1 MNASSFFDKL
11 VLDFPNLS
19 SISLYTEDCSLTSDS
34 ENDECTSTVDSA
46 NNDTHAKEKEENC
59 KRKIFLFYERL
70 LIDLMIK
77 YSVTFSDVTRS
88 AQHVISNY
96 RQIDNGDLPPE
107 IDYTKKENCLAYLHR
122 YALCHMALVTE
133 AVIDIFESSSS
144 TILTSKLDNRTLNV
158 VFLGG
163 GPGNDFVGFLTALNG
178 RHDRLLDLDVTIVDK
193 TSGWEDIFTE
203 TINKLRK
210 DSYQK
215 GGLFL
220 DKVNVIP
227 TFIEADLAKDDEWT
241 EEMKRKLKNADI
253 VFLVK
258 VLSHMPDICKLF
270 VLVNIV
276 GCLKMGALLVYM
288 DYPYPRSVFSFVS
301 SHLKE
306 EYSSWK
312 DRYRLDF
319 QYSGLFGCSNITTC
333 RANVKVF
340 ERY

>member
-1 MNASSFFDKL
+1 MNVSYFFDKL
-11 VLDFPNLS
+11 IPDFHNPA
-19 SISLYTEDCSLTSDS
+19 SISLLTVDSSLTSYS
-34 ENDECTSTVDSA
+34 ENSDCFDECTSTVDSVM
-46 NNDTHAKEKEENC
+46 NDAHGKEKKENY

-88 AQHVISNY
+88 AQQVISNY
-96 RQIDNGDLPPE
+96 RQIDNGELPSD
-107 IDYTKKENCLAYLHR
+107 IDYTKKDNCLAYLHR

-133 AVIDIFESSSS
+133 AVTDIFESSSS
-144 TILTSKLDNRTLNV
+144 TILTSKLGSKTLNV

-178 RHDRLLDLDVTIVDK
+178 RHDRLSDLDVTIVDK
-193 TSGWEDIFTE
+193 MSGWEDIFTE

-215 GGLFL
+215 GGLVL

-241 EEMKRKLKNADI
+241 DEMRRKLKNADI

-288 DYPYPRSVFSFVS
+288 DFPYPRSVFSFVS

-306 EYSSWK
+306 VMDTVRTS
-312 DRYRLDF
+312 DILDF
-319 QYSGLFGCSNITTC
+319 SDAVMLLHAELT
-333 RANVKVF
+333 
-340 ERY
+340 